1 MSKILTNVVT
11 RLADRSVE
19 TLQHLSGRGS
29 AWPEASSAAIR
40 DLLSRMTPRSTE
52 EAGTDNTDTSAA
64 DDMFTAM
71 PSEVERLSHE
81 QSPRK
86 HNDSPDQARCHV
98 TNNASQ
104 NTGIWLRPYADHFGA
119 AASTTTNDMT
129 YDASALTGLENSWDA
144 FMGAGDPGFGIL
156 GDRNSLD
163 PFSGF
168 DIPFWFEQDQLWDFP
183 Q

>member
-1 MSKILTNVVT
+1 MT

-19 TLQHLSGRGS
+19 TLRHLSRRGS

-40 DLLSRMTPRSTE
+40 DLLSRTIPRSSE
-52 EAGTDNTDTSAA
+52 KAGTDNTDTSTA
-64 DDMFTAM
+64 DDMPAEM

-81 QSPRK
+81 QSPQRD
-86 HNDSPDQARCHV
+86 NDSPDQPRRLV
-98 TNNASQ
+98 TNNALF
-104 NTGIWLRPYADHFGA
+104 NTGIWLRPYADHFGV
-119 AASTTTNDMT
+119 AASTTNNDMT

-144 FMGAGDPGFGIL
+144 FMGAGDPGFGTL
-156 GDRNSLD
+156 GDPNSLD

-168 DIPFWFEQDQLWDFP
+168 DIPFWFEQNQHWDFP